1 MTKILIDP
9 GHGGSDPGAVGYGLK
24 EKDLTL
30 KIAKKIQA
38 LLKGYKNV
46 SVKLS
51 RTGDTYPTLTQ
62 RAVDANKWGADFF
75 LSIHI
80 NAGGGTGYEDYRYTQ
95 VSASSDT
102 GKIQSTIH
110 DAIMK
115 AIKPYGCS
123 TRGKKAANLAVLRQT
138 NMPAVLTE
146 SLFIDRPAD
155 AKLLKDDAFLD
166 EIAQGHVNGLVQAF
180 KLEKVEQEKPASNT
194 SKTPVADTYTIQKG
208 DTLWSISQ
216 KAKVSVAQLKKWN
229 PNVEEKSLQIGDK
242 LQLGEKETAEIYK
255 IKKGD
260 TFWGIEENLNLKHGT
275 LAKLNPKVDAKELI
289 VGQEIK
295 LK

>member
-1 MTKILIDP
+1 MAKIFIDP
-9 GHGGSDPGAVGYGLK
+9 GHGGSDPGALGNGLQ

-30 KIAKKIQA
+30 KIAKKIQV

-80 NAGGGTGYEDYRYTQ
+80 NAGGGTGYEDYRYSQ
-95 VSASSDT
+95 VSASSNT
-102 GKIQSTIH
+102 GKIQSNIH

-115 AIKPYGCS
+115 AIKPYGCA
-123 TRGKKAANLAVLRQT
+123 TRGKKAANLVVLRQT

-155 AKLLKDDAFLD
+155 AKLLKNEAFLN
-166 EIAQGHVNGLVQAF
+166 EIAQGHVDGLVKAF
-180 KLEKVEQEKPASNT
+180 KLEKVELQKPVEST
-194 SKTPVADTYTIQKG
+194 SKVTTNDTYTIKKG

-216 KAKVSVAQLKKWN
+216 KENVSVAQLKKLN
-229 PNVEEKSLQIGDK
+229 PYVEEKSLQIGDK
-242 LQLGEKETAEIYK
+242 LKLGAKEATYK
-255 IKKGD
+255 VLKGD
-260 TFWGIEENLNLKHGT
+260 TFWGIEEKLNINHGS
-275 LAKLNPKVDAKELI
+275 LAKLNPNVNPKELK
-289 VGQEIK
+289 VGQIIK
-295 LK
+295 VQ

>member
-1 MTKILIDP
+1 MAKIFIDP
-9 GHGGSDPGAVGYGLK
+9 GHGGSDPGAVGNGLQG
-24 EKDLTL
+24 KDLTL

-38 LLKGYKNV
+38 LLKVYKNV

-80 NAGGGTGYEDYRYTQ
+80 NAGGGTGYEDYRYSQ
-95 VSASSDT
+95 VSASSNT
-102 GKIQSTIH
+102 GKIQSNIH

-115 AIKPYGCS
+115 AIKPYGCA

-155 AKLLKDDAFLD
+155 AKLLKNEAFLD
-166 EIAQGHVNGLVQAF
+166 EIAQGHVDGLVKAF
-180 KLEKVEQEKPASNT
+180 KLEKIEQQKPAAST
-194 SKTPVADTYTIQKG
+194 SKDTTNDTYT
-208 DTLWSISQ
+208 
-216 KAKVSVAQLKKWN
+216 
-229 PNVEEKSLQIGDK
+229 
-242 LQLGEKETAEIYK
+242 

-260 TFWGIEENLNLKHGT
+260 TLLSIAQKEKVTVSQLKKWILMWRRNPCRLEISFNLESKKQKH
-275 LAKLNPKVDAKELI
+275 
-289 VGQEIK
+289 IK
-295 LK
+295 